1 MNKTAIIASTDSGVE
16 LGLRIMK
23 EFPHAVV
30 VSTRIHEQVTR
41 IPAIAVFL
49 QDNYRK
55 FDNLVFIGALGIC
68 VRSIAPHLEDKHTD
82 PAVINM
88 DDQGH
93 FVQAVVSGHEGGA
106 NALAAKLAR
115 ATAGQAVI
123 TTSSDLQQLWALD
136 TLAAEFNWKVF
147 VKSGQKDSTSGIAPG
162 DHHSPT
168 PAKVFNQLISLFV
181 NKRPTAVLLDLKDKG
196 TQYLERTKPAFADI
210 YYAFEEIDLSKYELL
225 IAITYKNYEAPIPV
239 LHYHAPVL
247 NIGMG
252 CSRDIEPEL
261 LEQSFRE
268 QFQSKGLA
276 VAALKVI
283 GSIDI
288 KADETAFIALAAT
301 LGVPFVT
308 FTADEL
314 NTQTVPN
321 ASEVVLSKLGVH
333 SVSEASAMLLS
344 GNTGLLLEKQKITV
358 SSGKKHTLAIAIDKS
373 AARKGEVVIVGAGPG
388 DAALISIKGKQLL
401 ETADLILYAG
411 SLVPEE
417 LTHYAKAGAV
427 VRNSASMTLEDQIAL
442 MEAHYAKGHLIVRL
456 QSGDPSIY
464 GAIQE
469 QMTIFDEKGMEY
481 AIVPGISSFQ
491 AAAAYLK
498 SEFTIPEVV
507 QSIILTRGA
516 GKTPLPENEKL
527 NEMARHKATMCIF
540 LSATIAKS
548 VQAQLLEHYAPETPV
563 AVLYRVTWKD
573 EAVYTGQ
580 LKDLAQIIRDNKLTL
595 TTLVIVGDA
604 IGARKNRSHLYSPEW
619 KHTFRTGKAV
629 KI

>member
-1 MNKTAIIASTDSGVE
+1 MNKTAIIASTDRGVQ
-16 LGLRIMK
+16 LGLHIRQ

-30 VSTRIHEQVTR
+30 VSTRSHEQVT
-41 IPAIAVFL
+41 AIQSIADFL
-49 QDNYRK
+49 QDNYAR
-55 FDNLVFIGALGIC
+55 FDTFIFIGALGIC
-68 VRSIAPHLEDKHTD
+68 VRSIAPYLQDKHTD
-82 PAVINM
+82 PAVVNM
-88 DDQGH
+88 DDHGH
-93 FVQAVVSGHEGGA
+93 FVQSVLSGHEGGA
-106 NALAAKLAR
+106 NALATKLAR

-136 TLAAEFNWKVF
+136 TLAPQFNWKTNV
-147 VKSGQKDSTSGIAPG
+147 DNT
-162 DHHSPT
+162 
-168 PAKVFNQLISLFV
+168 LIPLFV
-181 NKRPTAVLLDLKDKG
+181 NNQPTAILLDLKDKG

-210 YYAFEEIDLSKYELL
+210 YYSYEAIDFSKYALL
-225 IAITYKNYEAPIPV
+225 IAVTYKIYEAPIPV
-239 LHYHAPVL
+239 LYYHAPVL
-247 NIGMG
+247 HIGMG
-252 CSRDIEPEL
+252 CSRDIESDL
-261 LEQSFRE
+261 LEQSFGE
-268 QFQSKGLA
+268 QLRAQGLA
-276 VAALKVI
+276 VAAVKAI

-288 KADETAFIALAAT
+288 KADETAFINLAAT
-301 LGVPFVT
+301 LGVPLVT

-321 ASEVVLSKLGVH
+321 ASAIVLSKLGVH
-333 SVSEASAMLLS
+333 SVSEASAMLLA
-344 GNTGLLLEKQKITV
+344 GNTSLLVEKQKITV
-358 SSGKKHTLAIAIDKS
+358 SSGKKHTLAVAIEKS
-373 AARKGEVVIVGAGPG
+373 AMRSAEVVIVGAGPG
-388 DAALISIKGKQLL
+388 DAELISVKGKQLL
-401 ETADLILYAG
+401 EMADLILYAG

-427 VRNSASMTLEDQIAL
+427 VRNSASMTLEDQIRL
-442 MEAHYAKGHLIVRL
+442 MEEHYDKGHLIVRL

-469 QMTIFDEKGMEY
+469 QMTIFDEKGMDY

-527 NEMARHKATMCIF
+527 NEMAKHKATMCIF

-573 EAVYTGQ
+573 EAVFTGQ
-580 LKDLAQIIRDNKLTL
+580 LKDLAQIIRENKLTL

-619 KHTFRTGKAV
+619 KHTFRTGKAMKV
-629 KI
+629 

>member
-1 MNKTAIIASTDSGVE
+1 MNKTAIIASTDRGVE
-16 LGLRIMK
+16 LGLRIRQ

-30 VSTRIHEQVTR
+30 VSTRTHEQVTT
-41 IPAIAVFL
+41 IPAIASFL
-49 QDNYRK
+49 QENYNR
-55 FDNLVFIGALGIC
+55 FDSFVFIGALGIC
-68 VRSIAPHLEDKHTD
+68 VRSIAPYLQDKHTD

-88 DDQGH
+88 DDHGQ

-106 NALAAKLAR
+106 NALATKLAR

-136 TLAAEFNWKVF
+136 TLAAQFNWKAEINN
-147 VKSGQKDSTSGIAPG
+147 T
-162 DHHSPT
+162 
-168 PAKVFNQLISLFV
+168 LISLFV
-181 NKRPTAVLLDLKDKG
+181 NNQPTAVLLDLKDKG
-196 TQYLERTKPAFADI
+196 TQYLERTKPDFADI
-210 YYAFEEIDLSKYELL
+210 YYAYEEIDFSKYSLL
-225 IAITYKNYEAPIPV
+225 IAVTYKMYAAPVPV

-252 CSRDIEPEL
+252 CSRDIESEL

-268 QFQSKGLA
+268 QFQAQGLA
-276 VAALKVI
+276 VAALKAI

-288 KADETAFIALAAT
+288 KADETAFINLAAT
-301 LGVPFVT
+301 LGVPLVT

-333 SVSEASAMLLS
+333 SVSEAAAMLLA
-344 GNTGLLLEKQKITV
+344 GNTSLLLEKQKITV
-358 SSGKKHTLAIAIDKS
+358 SSGKKHTLAIAVDKS
-373 AARKGEVVIVGAGPG
+373 AVRKAEIVIVGAGPG

-427 VRNSASMTLEDQIAL
+427 VRNSASMTLEDQVSL
-442 MEAHYAKGHLIVRL
+442 MEDHYARGHLIVRL

-469 QMTIFDEKGMEY
+469 QMTIFDEKGMDY
-481 AIVPGISSFQ
+481 SIVPGISSFQ

-527 NEMARHKATMCIF
+527 SEMAKHKATMCIF

-573 EAVYTGQ
+573 EAVFTGQ
-580 LKDLAQIIRDNKLTL
+580 LKDLAQIIRENKLTL

-619 KHTFRTGKAV
+619 KHTFRTGKTIKV
-629 KI
+629 

>member
-1 MNKTAIIASTDSGVE
+1 MNKTAIIASTDRGVE
-16 LGLRIMK
+16 LGLRIRQ

-30 VSTRIHEQVTR
+30 VSTRTHEQVTS
-41 IPAIAVFL
+41 ITAIADFL
-49 QDNYRK
+49 QTNYDN
-55 FDNLVFIGALGIC
+55 FDTLVFIGALGIC
-68 VRSIAPHLEDKHTD
+68 VRSIAPYLQNKHTD

-88 DDQGH
+88 DDHGYY
-93 FVQAVVSGHEGGA
+93 VQAVVSGHEGGA
-106 NALAAKLAR
+106 NALATKLAL

-136 TLAAEFNWKVF
+136 TLAAQFNWKA
-147 VKSGQKDSTSGIAPG
+147 TPNNALIA
-162 DHHSPT
+162 
-168 PAKVFNQLISLFV
+168 LFV
-181 NKRPTAVLLDLKDKG
+181 NNKPTAILLDIKDKG

-210 YYAFEEIDLSKYELL
+210 YYAFGEIDFSKYELL
-225 IAITYKNYEAPIPV
+225 IAVTYKNYEAPIPV
-239 LHYHAPVL
+239 FHYHVPVL

-252 CSRDIEPEL
+252 CSRDIETDL
-261 LEQSFRE
+261 LEASLHE
-268 QFQSKGLA
+268 QFQIQGLA
-276 VAALKVI
+276 LSSLKAI

-288 KADETAFIALAAT
+288 KGDETAFIALAQT
-301 LGVPFVT
+301 LSVPFIT

-314 NTQTVPN
+314 NTQVVPN

-333 SVSEASAMLLS
+333 SVSEAAAMLLS
-344 GNTGLLLEKQKITV
+344 GNTGLFLEKQKITV
-358 SSGKKHTLAIAIDKS
+358 ASGKKHTLAIAIDKS
-373 AARKGEVVIVGAGPG
+373 AVRKAEVVIVGAGPG
-388 DAALISIKGKQLL
+388 DAELISIKGKQLL

-417 LTHYAKAGAV
+417 LTHYAKTGAV
-427 VRNSASMTLEDQIAL
+427 VRNSASMTLEDQISL
-442 MEAHYAKGHLIVRL
+442 METHYAKGHLIVRL

-469 QMTIFDEKGMEY
+469 QMTIFDEKGMDY
-481 AIVPGISSFQ
+481 SIVPGISSFQ

-527 NEMARHKATMCIF
+527 NEMAKHKATMCIF

-548 VQAQLLEHYAPETPV
+548 VQAQLLEHYAPDTPV

-573 EAVYTGQ
+573 EAVFTGQ

-619 KHTFRTGKAV
+619 KHTFRTGKTLKV
-629 KI
+629 

>member
-1 MNKTAIIASTDSGVE
+1 MNKTAIIASTDRGVQ
-16 LGLRIMK
+16 LGLRIRQ

-30 VSTRIHEQVTR
+30 VSTRSFEQVKT
-41 IPAIAVFL
+41 ISSIAEFL
-49 QDNYRK
+49 TGNFEK
-55 FDNLVFIGALGIC
+55 FDTLVFIGALGIC
-68 VRSIAPHLEDKHTD
+68 VRSIAPYLKDKHTD

-88 DDQGH
+88 DDHGR
-93 FVQAVVSGHEGGA
+93 FVQSVVSGHEGGA
-106 NALAAKLAR
+106 NALAEKLAR

-136 TLAAEFNWKVF
+136 TLGVQFHWKAV
-147 VKSGQKDSTSGIAPG
+147 VN
-162 DHHSPT
+162 
-168 PAKVFNQLISLFV
+168 NQLIALFV
-181 NKRPTAVLLDLKDKG
+181 NNVPTAVLLDVKDKG
-196 TQYLERTKPAFADI
+196 TQYLERTMPDFADV
-210 YYAFEEIDLSKYELL
+210 YYNYEEIDFSKYQLL
-225 IAITYKNYEAPIPV
+225 IAVTYKQYAAPVPAV
-239 LHYHAPVL
+239 YYYAPVL

-252 CSRDIEPEL
+252 CSRDIESDQ
-261 LEQSFRE
+261 LEISVRA
-268 QFQSKGLA
+268 QFGQQGLA
-276 VAALKVI
+276 MESIRAI
-283 GSIDI
+283 GTIDI
-288 KADETAFIALAAT
+288 KHDEVAFIALAEQ
-301 LGVPFVT
+301 LGVPLKT
-308 FTADEL
+308 FTAEEL
-314 NTQTVPN
+314 NTQVVPN

-344 GNTGLLLEKQKITV
+344 GNALLLEKQKITV
-358 SSGKKHTLAIAIDKS
+358 ASGKKHTLAVAIDK
-373 AARKGEVVIVGAGPG
+373 AAQRKAEVVIVGAGPG
-388 DAALISIKGKQLL
+388 DAELISIKGKVLL
-401 ETADLILYAG
+401 ENADLILYAG

-427 VRNSASMTLEDQIAL
+427 VRNSASMTLEDQISL

-481 AIVPGISSFQ
+481 SIVPGISSFQ

-527 NEMARHKATMCIF
+527 NEMAKHKATMCIF

-548 VQAQLLEHYAPETPV
+548 VQAQLMEHYAAETPV

-573 EAVYTGQ
+573 ERVFTGQ
-580 LKDLAQIIRDNKLTL
+580 LKDLAQIIRENKLTL

-619 KHTFRTGKAV
+619 KHTFRTGKQLL
-629 KI
+629 

>member
-1 MNKTAIIASTDSGVE
+1 MNKTAIIASTDKGVE
-16 LGLRIMK
+16 LGLRIRQ

-30 VSTRIHEQVTR
+30 VSTRTHEQVTT
-41 IPAIAVFL
+41 IPAIAGFL
-49 QDNYRK
+49 QDNYDK
-55 FDNLVFIGALGIC
+55 FDCLVFIGALGIC
-68 VRSIAPHLEDKHTD
+68 VRSIAPHLQDKHTD

-88 DDQGH
+88 DDHGYY
-93 FVQAVVSGHEGGA
+93 VQAVVSGHEGGA
-106 NALAAKLAR
+106 NALATKLAR

-136 TLAAEFNWKVF
+136 TLAGQFNWK
-147 VKSGQKDSTSGIAPG
+147 GTTTNAL
-162 DHHSPT
+162 T
-168 PAKVFNQLISLFV
+168 ALFV
-181 NKRPTAVLLDLKDKG
+181 NNKPTAVLLDIKDKG

-210 YYAFEEIDLSKYELL
+210 YYAYEEIDFSKYELL
-225 IAITYKNYEAPIPV
+225 IAVTYRIYAPPV
-239 LHYHAPVL
+239 PALHFHAPVL

-252 CSRDIEPEL
+252 CSRDIETEL
-261 LEQSFRE
+261 LEASVRE
-268 QFQSKGLA
+268 QFQAQGLA
-276 VAALKVI
+276 LSSLKAI

-288 KADETAFIALAAT
+288 KGDENAFIALAAT

-308 FTADEL
+308 FTSGEL

-321 ASEVVLSKLGVH
+321 ASAIVLSKLGVH
-333 SVSEASAMLLS
+333 SVSEAAAMLLS
-344 GNTGLLLEKQKITV
+344 GNTSVFLEKQKITV
-358 SSGKKHTLAIAIDKS
+358 ASGKKHTLAIAIDKS
-373 AARKGEVVIVGAGPG
+373 AVRKAEVVIVGAGPG
-388 DAALISIKGKQLL
+388 DAELISIKGKQLL
-401 ETADLILYAG
+401 EAADLILYAG

-417 LTHYAKAGAV
+417 LTHYAKPGAV
-427 VRNSASMTLEDQIAL
+427 VRNSASMTLEDQISL
-442 MEAHYAKGHLIVRL
+442 MEEHYAKGHLIVRL

-469 QMTIFDEKGMEY
+469 QMTIFDEKGMDY
-481 AIVPGISSFQ
+481 SIVPGISSFQ

-516 GKTPLPENEKL
+516 GKTPLPEHEKL
-527 NEMARHKATMCIF
+527 NEMAKHKATMCIF

-573 EAVYTGQ
+573 EAVFTGQ
-580 LKDLAQIIRDNKLTL
+580 LKDLAQIIRENKLTL

-619 KHTFRTGKAV
+619 KHTFRTGKAI

>member
-1 MNKTAIIASTDSGVE
+1 MNKTAIIASTDRGVE
-16 LGLRIMK
+16 LGLRIRQ

-30 VSTRIHEQVTR
+30 VSTRTHEQVTT
-41 IPAIAVFL
+41 ITAIADFL
-49 QDNYRK
+49 QTSYDK
-55 FDNLVFIGALGIC
+55 FDTLVFIGALGIC
-68 VRSIAPHLEDKHTD
+68 VRSIAPYLQNKHTD

-88 DDQGH
+88 DDHGYY
-93 FVQAVVSGHEGGA
+93 VQAVVSGHEGGA
-106 NALAAKLAR
+106 NALATKLAR
-115 ATAGQAVI
+115 AAAGQAVI

-136 TLAAEFNWKVF
+136 TLAAQFNWKAA
-147 VKSGQKDSTSGIAPG
+147 TNNALIA
-162 DHHSPT
+162 
-168 PAKVFNQLISLFV
+168 LFV
-181 NKRPTAVLLDLKDKG
+181 NNKPTAVLLDIKDKG
-196 TQYLERTKPAFADI
+196 TQHLERTKPAFADI
-210 YYAFEEIDLSKYELL
+210 YYAYDEIDFSKYELL
-225 IAITYKNYEAPIPV
+225 IAVTYKNYEAPIPV

-252 CSRDIEPEL
+252 CSRDIETDL
-261 LEQSFRE
+261 LEASLRE
-268 QFQSKGLA
+268 QFHTQGLA
-276 VAALKVI
+276 LSALKAI

-288 KADETAFIALAAT
+288 KGDETAFIALAQT
-301 LGVPFVT
+301 LGIPFIT
-308 FTADEL
+308 FTADAL
-314 NTQTVPN
+314 NTQVVPN

-333 SVSEASAMLLS
+333 SVSEAAAMLLS
-344 GNTGLLLEKQKITV
+344 GNNGLLLEKQKITV
-358 SSGKKHTLAIAIDKS
+358 ASGKKHTLAIAIDKS
-373 AARKGEVVIVGAGPG
+373 ALRKAEVVIVGAGPG
-388 DAALISIKGKQLL
+388 DAELISIKGKQLL

-417 LTHYAKAGAV
+417 LTHYAKTGAV
-427 VRNSASMTLEDQIAL
+427 VRNSASMTLEDQISL
-442 MEAHYAKGHLIVRL
+442 METHYAKGHLIVRL

-469 QMTIFDEKGMEY
+469 QMTIFDEKGMDY
-481 AIVPGISSFQ
+481 SIVPGISSFQ

-527 NEMARHKATMCIF
+527 NEMAKHKATMCIF

-548 VQAQLLEHYAPETPV
+548 VQAQLLEHYAPDTPV

-573 EAVYTGQ
+573 EAVFTGQ

-619 KHTFRTGKAV
+619 KHTFRTGKTLNV
-629 KI
+629 